1 MDKSEQRW
9 IGIGGL
15 TFVVLA
21 LVLVAV
27 VPMPPSV
34 NASSASLASHYA
46 TSKQGLFFAGGFVT
60 MAAVVVVMFWFVYFR
75 DLLATAPG
83 ARRLAT
89 AGLAGAIIF
98 GASGGMAAG
107 HDFVLSDAAGKASL
121 STIRVLNYLPD
132 LNLGLTAIGVVVFLA
147 ATALVVIR
155 SRVLPVW
162 IGWLSVVFAVASF
175 VVTPAALPAL
185 ALWMIP
191 TNIVLIARFRSGAQ
205 RTAAQIARDRAAG
218 ASPSE

>member
-1 MDKSEQRW
+1 MDNSEQRW

-15 TFVVLA
+15 MFVVLA

-34 NASSASLASHYA
+34 NSSSASLASHYA
-46 TSKQGLFFAGGFVT
+46 TSKQGLLFAGGFVT

-75 DLLATAPG
+75 DLLASAPG

-89 AGLAGAIIF
+89 AGFAGAIIF

-162 IGWLSVVFAVASF
+162 MGWLSVAFAVVSF
-175 VVTPAALPAL
+175 VATPAALPAL

-191 TNIVLIARFRSGAQ
+191 ANIVLIARSRSETE
-205 RTAAQIARDRAAG
+205 RTPAPIASAG
-218 ASPSE
+218 